1 MEMRNEFLR
10 TLGQRDRARLLHAGH
25 SVQLPGRFS
34 FYQPGELPHAIYF
47 LNTGM
52 ASELV
57 RLADG
62 HTMDGS
68 AVGRRGFV
76 GVPAVLDAGR
86 SFHHCVMQVPGEG
99 LRVPAALVKEIFD
112 TSAEFRSVT
121 MRFLEA
127 RYIQATQNAACNL
140 LHKMEQRL
148 ARWLLSTRNHTGS
161 DEFQISQE
169 FLSEMIGANRTTIT
183 QTLGTLE
190 RAGLIHLDRGVI
202 KLTSYDGLREV
213 GCECYGVIEAAFA
226 QVSAE
231 PAEESTAGL

>member
-10 TLGQRDRARLLHAGH
+10 TLGERDRAQLLHAGH
-25 SVQLPGRFS
+25 SVQLPARFS
-34 FYQPGELPHAIYF
+34 LYQPGEPPHAIYF
-47 LNTGM
+47 LNAGM

-57 RLADG
+57 RMRDG
-62 HTMDGS
+62 RTMDGS
-68 AVGRRGFV
+68 PVGRRGFI
-76 GVPAVLDAGR
+76 GVPAVLDASS
-86 SFHHCVMQVPGEG
+86 SFHHCLMQVPGEG
-99 LRVPAALVKEIFD
+99 LRVPVSVVRELFD
-112 TSAEFRSVT
+112 HSAEFRNIT
-121 MRFLEA
+121 GRFVEA
-127 RYIQATQNAACNL
+127 RFVQSTQNAACNL

-202 KLTSYDGLREV
+202 KLTSYDGLREI
-213 GCECYGVIEAAFA
+213 GCECYEVIEAAFA

-231 PAEESTAGL
+231 PAEEPPARV